1 MKRWLI
7 LIALLMSS
15 VAWAGSTTV
24 VVGQGGVA
32 AGATKITRLGYQE
45 RELADDE
52 SEIAWSV
59 TIPANTTAIVVVSS
73 TYAFYSGNPL
83 VSANL
88 NGTQSFSVDVN
99 INPAS
104 TTGAGIGH
112 LFSPSSTGNQT
123 INLVVGAHGYAG
135 YLYVV
140 YYGGTATD
148 GLRDSDAIGGTSLTL
163 TTQSGDYVVSA
174 ACDADNTSISW
185 TNATEIDEY
194 AAPAAFGIAIAETEA
209 DGTSEQVS
217 TSGTNVG
224 LVSIVLK
231 PGT

>member
-1 MKRWLI
+1 MKRILI
-7 LIALLMSS
+7 LTILLMSS
-15 VAWAGSTTV
+15 LAWAGSTTV
-24 VVGQGGVA
+24 VVGQAG

-45 RELADDE
+45 RELADSE
-52 SEIAWSV
+52 TEIAWSV

-88 NGTQSFSVDVN
+88 NGTQSFSVDAN

-174 ACDADNTSISW
+174 ACDWDNTSISW